1 MTREYPKRK
10 IFMSY
15 RRADSPDF
23 VERIRDWFVLR
34 YGRDSVFMDFDNI
47 PPFSRFADHIRDRVR
62 ECDVLVAVIGPRWLE
77 VLRER
82 LSHPEEE
89 DYVQIEIQQALELGK
104 MIAPICIKGA
114 NAPRSNELP
123 SHLRGMMKYNVAF
136 LNAGRHFLD
145 NIEVILDAL
154 EQQLAEL
161 EALQVVNQDIESVE
175 PSGFNLRQ
183 AFDRFEEA
191 DEQRDYQS
199 ALHWL
204 TQIRESGFAPQY
216 YPLED
221 YEREIR
227 DKLAL
232 QQQMEREYAFIRS
245 MAERAEKRPEDRP
258 RVWSALQAF
267 WKTYQKYD
275 PLNLAAIFQPN
286 QISLSGSV
294 LSESVSSTPNL
305 IVTKIQ
311 RDLNL
316 MLDELDT
323 LDTSLADVLF
333 DPDKMTMVAE
343 SISDEDTLTLE
354 EAQRQG
360 ILDLDS

>member
-1 MTREYPKRK
+1 MTREYPRRN

-47 PPFSRFADHIRDRVR
+47 PPFSRFADHIRERVR
-62 ECDVLVAVIGPRWLE
+62 ECDVLVAIIGPQWLE
-77 VLRER
+77 VLRDR
-82 LSHPEEE
+82 LAHPEE

-104 MIAPICIKGA
+104 WIAPICIKGA
-114 NAPRSNELP
+114 SVPRANELP
-123 SHLRGMMKYNVAF
+123 SHLREMMKYNVAH
-136 LNAGRHFLD
+136 LNSGRHFLD

-154 EQQLAEL
+154 EQQLAEM

-175 PSGFNLRQ
+175 PVGFNLRE

-191 DEQRDYQS
+191 DERQDYQS

-204 TQIRESGFAPQY
+204 TRIRESGFAPKY

-221 YEREIR
+221 YEREFR

-258 RVWSALQAF
+258 RVSAALESF
-267 WKTYQKYD
+267 GKLYPGYD
-275 PLNLAAIFQPN
+275 PDGLTIYFRPFDQFIEAEPIPTSEVVYEPTVERARGVDF
-286 QISLSGSV
+286 SLLEQLEGV
-294 LSESVSSTPNL
+294 DINM
-305 IVTKIQ
+305 
-311 RDLNL
+311 D
-316 MLDELDT
+316 DT
-323 LDTSLADVLF
+323 LF
-333 DPDKMTMVAE
+333 DQE
-343 SISDEDTLTLE
+343 ILQSSFGTLLTETITLE
-354 EAQRQG
+354 EAERRG
-360 ILDLDS
+360 ILDLES

>member
-23 VERIRDWFVLR
+23 VERIRDWFAWR
-34 YGRDSVFMDFDNI
+34 YGRDSVFIDFDNI
-47 PPFSRFADHIRDRVR
+47 PPFSRFADHIRERVR
-62 ECDVLVAVIGPRWLE
+62 ECDVLVAIIGPQWLDL
-77 VLRER
+77 LRER
-82 LSHPEEE
+82 LARPEEE

-104 MIAPICIKGA
+104 WIAPICIKGA
-114 NAPRSNELP
+114 SVPRANELP
-123 SHLRGMMKYNVAF
+123 QHLRGMMNYHVAD
-136 LNAGRHFLD
+136 LNSRQHFLD
-145 NIEVILDAL
+145 NIERILDAL
-154 EQQLAEL
+154 EQQLAEM

-175 PSGFNLRQ
+175 SAGLNLRE

-191 DEQRDYQS
+191 DERQDYQS

-204 TQIRESGFAPQY
+204 TRIRESGFAPKY

-221 YEREIR
+221 YEREFQ

-232 QQQMEREYAFIRS
+232 QQRMEREYAFIRS

-267 WKTYQKYD
+267 WKSYQKYD
-275 PLNLAAIFQPN
+275 PLNLAAIFQPRE
-286 QISLSGSV
+286 V
-294 LSESVSSTPNL
+294 SVSVGGSISPTGHL
-305 IVTKIQ
+305 VVTKIP
-311 RDLNL
+311 RDLSPL
-316 MLDELDT
+316 LDELDT
-323 LDTSLADVLF
+323 LDTSIADSLF
-333 DPDKMTMVAE
+333 GPDEMTTVTG
-343 SISDEDTLTLE
+343 SIRDEDTITLE

-360 ILDLDS
+360 ILNLDS